1 LLPSKAR
8 TSNVNVACKM
18 LVYASVLVAGV
29 AVWLALENHPHPVPP
44 RSASSRSPAPL
55 TGAWEPN
62 NELTKRGAFIA
73 KGKITKAE
81 TVFVRNKETCD
92 GAVAPDCRGRIWSL
106 PTPEDAD
113 QSPKLLTHVGG
124 TLLGGAF
131 DRHGNIYVADATR
144 GLLMIPNRT
153 ILGGTDPARIVATT
167 APSERKFA
175 AAEGFLDDSEIRF
188 ADDIV
193 IDPVSGFVYFTDAT
207 RIAPV
212 VSSGRRG
219 DTMNSFITSH
229 LSGEA
234 SGRVLCYVPSTGAT
248 YVLARSLRF
257 ANGIGL
263 SSDRTHLIVAAT
275 SSYELYKVPT
285 LPDSVNSSTAPDTMS
300 AEDLE
305 LFYNGALPGFAD
317 GLTVDENGH
326 IWVSINGP
334 VPPTA
339 LLADKAPAW
348 FRHVLVRAPHVLRP
362 GPSSLHSMFA
372 EFSSTG
378 ELLRVLQDRERRFG
392 ILSSV
397 ERCGR
402 YLYSGSVHENH
413 VARILVD

>member
-1 LLPSKAR
+1 
-8 TSNVNVACKM
+8 M
-18 LVYASVLVAGV
+18 LVYASVLIAVV

-55 TGAWEPN
+55 TGVWEPN
-62 NELTKRGAFIA
+62 NELSKRGAFVA
-73 KGKITKAE
+73 KGKITRAE
-81 TVFVRNKETCD
+81 TVFVRNKETCE
-92 GAVAPDCRGRIWSL
+92 GAVAPDSRGRIWSL
-106 PTPEDAD
+106 PTPGDGD
-113 QSPKLLTHVGG
+113 QSPTLLTHVGG

-131 DRHGNIYVADATR
+131 DGHGNIYVADATR
-144 GLLMIPNRT
+144 GLLMIPNLT

-167 APSERKFA
+167 APSERNFVIT
-175 AAEGFLDDSEIRF
+175 EESLNDSEIRF

-207 RIAPV
+207 QIAPV
-212 VSSGRRG
+212 VSSSRRG

-234 SGRVLCYVPSTGAT
+234 SGRVLCYVPSTGET
-248 YVLARSLRF
+248 YVLARGLRF

-263 SSDRTHLIVAAT
+263 SSDRAHLVVAAT
-275 SSYELYKVPT
+275 SSYVLYKVPT
-285 LPDSVNSSTAPDTMS
+285 LPESVNSSTAPETIL
-300 AEDLE
+300 AESLE
-305 LFYNGALPGFAD
+305 LFYNGSLPGFAD
-317 GLTVDENGH
+317 GLTVDAKGH

-334 VPPTA
+334 VPPAA

-348 FRHVLVRAPHVLRP
+348 FRHVLVRAPHRFRP

-378 ELLRVLQDRERRFG
+378 ELLRVLQDKERRFG

-397 ERCGR
+397 ERCGQ
-402 YLYSGSVHENH
+402 YLYSGSVRENH
-413 VARILVD
+413 VARILVG